1 MLWIYIKIHLTQ
13 VRFFVLPYL
22 GESYQ
27 REVVEKK
34 NIIHWQLV
42 SVLTNVGFVQCNCLG
57 FITLHLVK
65 HFKIILQHT
74 NVVAKLIS
82 LESLCNN
89 QEIPETV
96 LEDQHGR
103 RGSFTNSRLPKR
115 QDTDIPDWMLNI
127 VIPWNKFTFNVTS
140 GWFPLSVL
148 HYLFGH
154 LSC

>member
-1 MLWIYIKIHLTQ
+1 MKVTRERQFRKKYHQLTIA
-13 VRFFVLPYL
+13 FC
-22 GESYQ
+22 S
-27 REVVEKK
+27 
-34 NIIHWQLV
+34 
-42 SVLTNVGFVQCNCLG
+42 G

-65 HFKIILQHT
+65 HFKIILQHA

-96 LEDQHGR
+96 LDQHGR

-115 QDTDIPDWMLNI
+115 QDADILDWMLNI

-140 GWFPLSVL
+140 RLFPLSVL